1 MVKTFSVKEHN
12 ILAMLD
18 MCEKFKYNGKIY
30 EIKIL
35 GKPSSPSGEPK
46 TDIYI
51 YAESDEDSVEFKI
64 SYKQQNYEF
73 LENKISAERAE
84 EIFGEDWSRI
94 IESSL
99 NNIKDKFYNKKLI
112 FKSQR
117 GRTQAGSFTLGWK
130 FELLNVPSGELSGEI
145 LLTDEQ
151 LYDVYAGTSLSLDKK
166 DAIVAGRRIED
177 SGVANFILIEDE
189 YEYENVEDMLSR
201 IVSIDDFIR
210 EHKKMYFA
218 CKALNYRSFEKKHDG
233 NRPLSVFVEWSIMDN
248 KLMAN
253 LRFDE
258 PLIHRGNEIKNE
270 LLDCLYELGIEDT
283 DDVDDDNTWSDIV
296 NE

>member
-1 MVKTFSVKEHN
+1 MVKIFSVKEHN

-18 MCEKFKYNGKIY
+18 MCEKFKYNGKNY

-35 GKPSSPSGEPK
+35 GKPSSSSGEPK

-112 FKSQR
+112 FKSQK

-166 DAIVAGRRIED
+166 DAIVDGRRIED

-248 KLMAN
+248 KLVGN